1 MVIIRFKLSEAEPVR
16 LELDMPT
23 RLEEVLPRA
32 AAQAN
37 VELGGYIAIRNGE
50 VVTSDKTVKPD
61 DVIEVFPAL
70 SGG

>member
-1 MVIIRFKLSEAEPVR
+1 MVIIRFRLSEAEPVR
-16 LELDMPT
+16 LELEMPT
-23 RLEEVLPRA
+23 SLEKVLPRA
-32 AAQAN
+32 AAQAK

-50 VVTSDKTVKPD
+50 VVTSDKTVEPD

>member
-1 MVIIRFKLSEAEPVR
+1 MVTIRFKLSEAEPVR
-16 LELDMPT
+16 LELDRPVE
-23 RLEEVLPRA
+23 LEKVLPRA
-32 AAQAN
+32 AALAN

-50 VVTSDKTVKPD
+50 VITSAGTVGPD

>member
-1 MVIIRFKLSEAEPVR
+1 MVTIRFKLSEAEPVR
-16 LELDMPT
+16 LEVDMPA
-23 RLEEVLPRA
+23 RLEEVLPQA

-50 VVTSDKTVKPD
+50 VITSDHLVEST
-61 DVIEVFPAL
+61 DVIDVFPAL